1 MTSIL
6 IVTTSHTN
14 IPGSDDR
21 TGVWFEELATPYY
34 AFIDAGCTVT
44 LASVRGGEIPI
55 DGRSLAETP
64 LPASVQRFHDDPAA
78 LEAAHHSKPVADLTA
93 TDYDAIFLPG
103 GHGTMWDF
111 PNNPSLATAI
121 TTMLDAGKIVAS
133 VCHGPAA
140 FLGVERIDG
149 SPLIKGRS
157 ITCFTD
163 DEERAVHLDD
173 KVPFLLESSL
183 RAAGAQVATGPDFA
197 PHIMEDGNLLT
208 GQNPKSSEPLARAV
222 VDALKARKLQAA

>member
-1 MTSIL
+1 MTHIL
-6 IVTTSHTN
+6 IVTTSHTR

-34 AFIDAGCTVT
+34 AFIDAGCAVT

-64 LPASVQRFHDDPAA
+64 LPASVQRFHEDEAA
-78 LEAAHHSKPVADLTA
+78 LEAAHQSKPVDELTV
-93 TDYDAIFLPG
+93 TDYDALFLPG

-111 PNNPSLATAI
+111 PNNPALAAAI
-121 TTMLDAGKIVAS
+121 VAMLDDGRIVAS

-140 FLGVERIDG
+140 FLGVHRIDG

-163 DEERAVHLDD
+163 SEEAAVHLDD
-173 KVPFLLESSL
+173 KVPFLLEATL
-183 RAAGAQVATGPDFA
+183 REAGAQVSVGPDFA
-197 PHIMEDGNLLT
+197 PHIMEDGTLLT
-208 GQNPKSSEPLARAV
+208 GQNPKSSEPLAQAV
-222 VDALKARKLQAA
+222 VAALKAKRAQAA